1 MLLLWMSVVAA
12 LALAAP
18 APGTNGQR
26 RGAAQAWPDAPN
38 VVLVVSDS
46 FVSTERRRE
55 EDGGAPGPNQVLA
68 HSLPCAAG
76 FGEQNLKLSNM
87 FYPDANK
94 ETHFILRPPIHT
106 RTPPHRYAYNTYKT
120 VINKNNLIASLQIV
134 LIFIYC

>member
-1 MLLLWMSVVAA
+1 MPDGSSSSAGEDLRGSQTAISAIPAHLFPEGGSRPRARGPGFQPLPAMLLLWVSMVAA

-26 RGAAQAWPDAPN
+26 RGAAHAWLDAPN

-55 EDGGAPGPNQVLA
+55 EDGGAPHSKSATN
-68 HSLPCAAG
+68 SLPCAAG

-87 FYPDANK
+87 FYPDAN
-94 ETHFILRPPIHT
+94 
-106 RTPPHRYAYNTYKT
+106 
-120 VINKNNLIASLQIV
+120 
-134 LIFIYC
+134 